1 MKKKVAIFGGGS
13 WATAIAK
20 IFLEKEAEINWYMRR
35 DDRIADFMELGHNPA
50 YLTDVAFDVNRI
62 HFSSDINQTVENS
75 DILVLAIPSP
85 YLKHHLQK
93 LTAPLKDKILL
104 SATKGI
110 VPDENMTISEYFHE
124 YYDMPDEN
132 ILVVSGPSHAE
143 EIALERLTYLT
154 IAGKDQK
161 MAACI
166 AEKMSNHYVMTSV
179 SRDIVG
185 IEYAAVLK
193 NIYFICAGIYY
204 GQKFGDNFH
213 AVMVSNAIR
222 EMKRFLSA
230 ISPGKRM
237 VSNSAYLGDLLV
249 TSYSNFSRNRV
260 FGTMIGKGYSVKAAQ
275 MEMEMVVEGYYG
287 AKCIYE
293 INDRYKVD
301 MPILNAVYHILY
313 EKANARRELKELTK
327 RFN

>member
-1 MKKKVAIFGGGS
+1 MSKRIAIFGGGS

-20 IFLEKEAEINWYMRR
+20 IFLEKEPEINWYMRR
-35 DDRIADFMELGHNPA
+35 DDRIADFIELGHNPA
-50 YLTDVAFDVNRI
+50 YLTDVSFDVNRI
-62 HFSSDINQTVENS
+62 HFSSDLNQVVEMS

-85 YLKHHLQK
+85 YLKSHLQK
-93 LTAPLKDKILL
+93 LTASLKDKVLL

-124 YYDMPDEN
+124 YYEVPEEN
-132 ILVVSGPSHAE
+132 ILVMSGPSHAE

-154 IAGKDQK
+154 VAGKDQK
-161 MAACI
+161 MANCV
-166 AEKMSNHYVMTSV
+166 AEKMSNPYVLTSV

-185 IEYAAVLK
+185 IEYAAVL
-193 NIYFICAGIYY
+193 Y
-204 GQKFGDNFH
+204 GDNFH
-213 AVMVSNAIR
+213 AVLISNAIR

-230 ISPGKRM
+230 ISPGKRS

-275 MEMEMVVEGYYG
+275 VEMEMVVEGYYG
-287 AKCIYE
+287 TKCIHE

-313 EKANARRELKELTK
+313 EKANARKELKDLTK
-327 RFN
+327 KFN